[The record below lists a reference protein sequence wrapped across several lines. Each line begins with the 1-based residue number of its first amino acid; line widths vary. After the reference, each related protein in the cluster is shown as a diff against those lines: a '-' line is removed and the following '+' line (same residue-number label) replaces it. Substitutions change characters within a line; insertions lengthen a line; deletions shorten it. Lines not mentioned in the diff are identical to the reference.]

1 MHMGKQ
7 CFNCN
12 EKIKMMES
20 KAASRDKNNFC
31 FSCLRIL
38 FPKESKVST
47 SKIVYWVQRYNADY
61 IKEQISKGFQQS
73 IVDEALNI
81 TFKDNWNDINDAVNE
96 KWGIADSTNQKQ
108 QKLDKILQQMKDAG
122 VSDTFGTKK
131 EIKSL
136 PDILDDTE
144 VVKYATSGFWNNNTV
159 LMVCTDQRI
168 IFLNKNMIYGTDRN
182 DIPLNTVNAVS
193 YSSKMIFATITITN
207 GANTTVIEQVSKET
221 AEPMVKAIKEAQ
233 QNYINKQNVSVQS
246 LDEAD
251 QIRKFKS
258 LLDDGIITEEE
269 FEAKKK
275 QLLGL

>member
-1 MHMGKQ
+1 
-7 CFNCN
+7 
-12 EKIKMMES
+12 
-20 KAASRDKNNFC
+20 
-31 FSCLRIL
+31 
-38 FPKESKVST
+38 
-47 SKIVYWVQRYNADY
+47 
-61 IKEQISKGFQQS
+61 
-73 IVDEALNI
+73 
-81 TFKDNWNDINDAVNE
+81 
-96 KWGIADSTNQKQ
+96 
-108 QKLDKILQQMKDAG
+108 
-122 VSDTFGTKK
+122 
-131 EIKSL
+131 
-136 PDILDDTE
+136 
-144 VVKYATSGFWNNNTV
+144 
-159 LMVCTDQRI
+159 MVCTDQRI

-221 AEPMVKAIKEAQ
+221 ADPMVKAIKVAQ
-233 QNYINKQNVSVQS
+233 QNYINKQNVSVQP

>member
-1 MHMGKQ
+1 MGKQ
-7 CFNCN
+7 CFNCSK
-12 EKIKMMES
+12 KIKMMES
-20 KAASRDKNNFC
+20 KATSRDKNNFC
-31 FSCLRIL
+31 FNCLRIL
-38 FPKESKVST
+38 FPKENKVST

-73 IVDEALNI
+73 IIDEALNI

-136 PDILDDTE
+136 PDILDDNE

-221 AEPMVKAIKEAQ
+221 ADPMVKAIKKAQ
-233 QNYINKQNVSVQS
+233 QNYINKQNVSVQP
-246 LDEAD
+246 LNEAD

-269 FEAKKK
+269 FKAKKK

>member
-1 MHMGKQ
+1 
-7 CFNCN
+7 
-12 EKIKMMES
+12 
-20 KAASRDKNNFC
+20 
-31 FSCLRIL
+31 
-38 FPKESKVST
+38 
-47 SKIVYWVQRYNADY
+47 
-61 IKEQISKGFQQS
+61 
-73 IVDEALNI
+73 
-81 TFKDNWNDINDAVNE
+81 
-96 KWGIADSTNQKQ
+96 
-108 QKLDKILQQMKDAG
+108 MKDAG
-122 VSDTFGTKK
+122 VSDTFETKK

-136 PDILDDTE
+136 PDILDDNE

-221 AEPMVKAIKEAQ
+221 ADPMVKAIKEAQ
-233 QNYINKQNVSVQS
+233 QNYINKQNVSVQP
-246 LDEAD
+246 LNEAD

-269 FEAKKK
+269 FKAKKK

>member
-1 MHMGKQ
+1 
-7 CFNCN
+7 
-12 EKIKMMES
+12 MES
-20 KAASRDKNNFC
+20 KATSKDKNNFC
-31 FSCLRIL
+31 FDCLQIL
-38 FPKESKVST
+38 FPKESKVPT

-61 IKEQISKGFQQS
+61 IKRQISKGFQQN
-73 IVDEALNI
+73 IANEALNI

-108 QKLDKILQQMKDAG
+108 QKLDKILQQMEDAG

-136 PDILDDTE
+136 PDILDDNE

-168 IFLNKNMIYGTDRN
+168 IFLNKNMIYGIDRN
-182 DIPLNTVNAVS
+182 DIPLNTVNEVS
-193 YSSKMIFATITITN
+193 YSSKILFATITITN

-233 QNYINKQNVSVQS
+233 QNYINKQNISVQL